1 MNKITLVY
9 SYFDNPNMLKRHQE
23 EWSKYAN
30 KEQFEIIIVD
40 DCSINSPAME
50 KLYDT
55 GIKTRLFYVKTQ
67 IPWNQDGAR
76 NLAMKHAEGW
86 CLLLDMD
93 MLLPKEEAEILL
105 TYDLHPEVI
114 YKNVRR
120 SIKNNSISCHSNTY
134 LITSKTFWDF
144 GGYDEHFSGY
154 YGSDYAFKKRLR
166 RFYGELKSS
175 PILLHALNG
184 IISDAT
190 TKSLGR
196 KNTNY
201 DIRKNKLMMARLFLA
216 PKPKFHI
223 RFEWIEVVL
232 KFNEN

>member
-9 SYFDNPNMLKRHQE
+9 SYFDNPNMLMRHQE
-23 EWSKYAN
+23 EWSKYEN

-40 DCSINSPAME
+40 DCSINTPAIE

-55 GIKTRLFYVKTQ
+55 GIKTRLFRVKTQ

-93 MLLPKEEAEILL
+93 MLLPKEEAKILL
-105 TYDLHPEVI
+105 THEFNRKQI
-114 YKNVRR
+114 YKNAMRNLK
-120 SIKNNSISCHSNTY
+120 KNAISCHSNTY
-134 LITSKTFWDF
+134 LVTSETYWHL

-166 RFYGELKSS
+166 RDYGELKQS
-175 PILLHALNG
+175 PVILKGLNG
-184 IISDAT
+184 TISDAAT
-190 TKSLGR
+190 TSLGR
-196 KNTNY
+196 KNTKY
-201 DIRKNKLMMARLFLA
+201 DIRNNILMMARLFFA
-216 PKPKFHI
+216 PKPTRHI
-223 RFEWIEVVL
+223 RFEWVEVVL
-232 KFNEN
+232 KLNEN